1 MSQNLQVTPLALIL
15 SFSIVIIA
23 YIISKKNNL
32 DLTKDITIAVIR
44 VILQLLAVG
53 YILDTVFQ
61 VNNLYITLASIAI
74 IIFNSSWN
82 AAGHGK
88 SIPHPFLI
96 ALFSISVSM
105 VIVLMILIL
114 SKSLQ
119 FIPSQVIPIA
129 GMIAGQAMMGVSLI
143 FSNLNQTFK
152 DQSKEIIEMLAL
164 GATPTQASQTVKK
177 MAIKNG
183 MLPSIDSIKT
193 TGIVT
198 LPGMMSG
205 LILAGINPIQA
216 IMYQIMISFIVIGTI
231 SITTFLSSS
240 LACRSYFNERYQLI
254 LK

>member
-1 MSQNLQVTPLALIL
+1 
-15 SFSIVIIA
+15 
-23 YIISKKNNL
+23 
-32 DLTKDITIAVIR
+32 
-44 VILQLLAVG
+44 
-53 YILDTVFQ
+53 
-61 VNNLYITLASIAI
+61 
-74 IIFNSSWN
+74 
-82 AAGHGK
+82 
-88 SIPHPFLI
+88 
-96 ALFSISVSM
+96 M